1 MADSAGTKLPTWAR
15 RAIWIKFKFKIG
27 KSKSRDD
34 DREDVDAHQP
44 DLLQV
49 HALPAGV
56 GSRQEHHLGPVV
68 FVKSKLG
75 VVWRDHPA
83 GPAEPAAE
91 PRGATGGGGGGGRQ
105 FQQRVAAAADV
116 DGVAVAPRKDLER
129 IS

>member
-1 MADSAGTKLPTWAR
+1 MEN
-15 RAIWIKFKFKIG
+15 KFKIG
-27 KSKSRDD
+27 KPKCRDD
-34 DREDVDAHQP
+34 DREDADAHQA

-56 GSRQEHHLGPVV
+56 GPRQEHHLGAVV
-68 FVKSKLG
+68 ASLESQLG
-75 VVWRDHPA
+75 VVGRDHPA